1 VDIIPY
7 FTHRKLVNWINE
19 AGKSLGFEVKSERR
33 RKTHGKIFQM
43 DSMWFKNQRLF
54 AFLEAEKR
62 WEINHII
69 GHLMCCADY
78 ATQEKIHPFF
88 ILVFLENETNH
99 CKRLDDTWKWLTRM
113 VPSALKIRCLPI
125 YTKRDEKMDRLYA
138 STITKEFF
146 NEKLKELIIL
156 R

>member
-1 VDIIPY
+1 MDIIPY